1 MEENQKIEK
10 EDRYQI
16 QGDLILK
23 KGEGRTVKSGGAWI
37 YDNEVRELKKANEA
51 SFRNGGI
58 VRVLDFDGYFMGYG
72 FYNEK
77 SKIRVRMLSRF
88 RKEPIDA
95 AFMEERAR
103 DAWDYR
109 KAVIDTSSCRVIFGE
124 ADFLPGLVVDK
135 YEDLLVFQSLALGI
149 DALKDDI
156 LNGLVDA
163 MKEDGIQ
170 IRGIFERS
178 DAAVRKKEGLFPKK
192 GWYPLKREDGLA
204 AFTSEDPK
212 DDHVIITE
220 NSIRYDVDIK
230 DGQKTGFFL
239 DQKENRMALQRLVR
253 RLKGKA
259 EESPASDRNRVG
271 DLLTDPDSDRKR
283 DTEPLAMNPGRLQVL
298 DCFTHMGTFALNAG
312 YAGADEVTGLDI
324 SEFAVGQASENARRN
339 GLSDRVHFEAADVF
353 DALPRLQEE
362 GKQYDIVILDPP
374 AFTKSREATKHAI
387 NGYRE
392 INIRGLKLVRNGG
405 YLCTCSCSHFMTQ
418 ELFEKMIREA
428 ARSAHKRLQQ
438 VEFRTQGP
446 DHPILLNGDENSYY
460 LKFFIFRCIE
470 EK

>member
-1 MEENQKIEK
+1 MEENQKIES

-23 KGEGRTVKSGGAWI
+23 KGEGRTIKSGGAWI
-37 YDNEVRELKKANEA
+37 YDNEVRELQKADEA

-88 RKEPIDA
+88 RKDPIDA
-95 AFMEERAR
+95 DFMKERAG

-163 MKEDGIQ
+163 MKADGIR

-192 GWYPLKREDGLA
+192 GWYPLEREDGLA
-204 AFTSEDPK
+204 SFTSEDPR

-220 NSIRYDVDIK
+220 NGIHYDVDVR

-239 DQKENRMALQRLVR
+239 DQKENRMALQHLVR
-253 RLKGKA
+253 RLKGNPS
-259 EESPASDRNRVG
+259 EVSASDRDRSKEPE
-271 DLLTDPDSDRKR
+271 TASDSAEKTNKLR
-283 DTEPLAMNPGRLQVL
+283 VL

-312 YAGADEVTGLDI
+312 FAGADQVTGLDI
-324 SEFAVGQASENARRN
+324 SEFAVEQASENARRN
-339 GLSDRVHFEAADVF
+339 GLSDRVYFKAADVF
-353 DALPRLQEE
+353 DALPKLQEE

-392 INIRGLKLVRNGG
+392 INIRGLKLVKNGG

-428 ARSAHKRLQQ
+428 ARSAHKKLQQ

-460 LKFFIFRCIE
+460 LKFFIFRCVE